1 MHLSIEIP
9 TPPSPSTPGQGGG
22 MWGIFMAFEGTVC
35 PWGWGISQHLHLH
48 IHRGRGARWGFDSC
62 QFPHGN
68 FFTWSL
74 VSLAARWISCSCLV
88 RHLVLKGK
96 FPNYFPFIP
105 SFRLILWDFAL
116 SFHGSLTGKCYC
128 L

>member
-9 TPPSPSTPGQGGG
+9 TPPTPGQGGG

-62 QFPHGN
+62 
-68 FFTWSL
+68 L
-74 VSLAARWISCSCLV
+74 VSSRQFLHVVTGVAR
-88 RHLVLKGK
+88 
-96 FPNYFPFIP
+96 
-105 SFRLILWDFAL
+105 
-116 SFHGSLTGKCYC
+116 GSLDFVQLFGSTSGFER
-128 L
+128 